1 MLRPRSSIFHRRR
14 GHNSPVSSDDT
25 LPLSRNERPKLL
37 GSLSSSITKFCLAFG
52 VLFVFVFILPLLHD
66 SGKSIHKKFDSASSG
81 IQQYDAVIVGA
92 GWAGI
97 SAAKAL
103 LDGGVD
109 NVLVLEAQDYIGGR

>member
-1 MLRPRSSIFHRRR
+1 MLRPRSSIIHRRR
-14 GHNSPVSSDDT
+14 GHNSPVSDDT
-25 LPLSRNERPKLL
+25 LPLSRNERPKL
-37 GSLSSSITKFCLAFG
+37 GSLSSSIAKNFCLAFG
-52 VLFVFVFILPLLHD
+52 VLFVFVFILPLLQD
-66 SGKSIHKKFDSASSG
+66 SGKSIHKKFASASSG

-103 LDGGVD
+103 LDDGVE